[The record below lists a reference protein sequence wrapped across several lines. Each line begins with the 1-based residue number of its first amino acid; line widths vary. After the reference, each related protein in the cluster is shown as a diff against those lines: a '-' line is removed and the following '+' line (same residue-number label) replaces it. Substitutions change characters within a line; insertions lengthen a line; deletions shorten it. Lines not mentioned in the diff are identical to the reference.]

1 MTGVTLT
8 SQTVGEFTVVRI
20 SGEITS
26 ATSSGLLDRLLPLIG
41 RGTHLLMELA
51 AVPYI
56 SSAGLR
62 TMLLSYRR
70 AQEVGA
76 TIRLFGLSDEVRFV
90 MSATGFLAFFDIG
103 EDLATELER
112 AKP

>member
-1 MTGVTLT
+1 MTDTTLT
-8 SQTVGEFTVVRI
+8 SQRVGELTVVRI

-26 ATSSGLLDRLLPLIG
+26 ATSSGLQDRLLPLIG
-41 RGTHLLMELA
+41 QGASLLVDLT

-62 TMLLSYRR
+62 TMLLAHRR

-76 TIRLFGLSDEVRFV
+76 AIRLFGLSDEVRFV
-90 MSATGFLAFFDIG
+90 MSATGFLAFFHIG
-103 EDLATELER
+103 EDLETELGR
-112 AKP
+112 ARS